1 VDRSS
6 GPTSH
11 TFAGLTQLKLY
22 PAEKIETYS
31 DADLALRALADHEAD
46 TGNVARVIEIYQE
59 LLDRLGLAARNRR
72 PP

>member
-1 VDRSS
+1 MRTSRS
-6 GPTSH
+6 
-11 TFAGLTQLKLY
+11 
-22 PAEKIETYS
+22 
-31 DADLALRALADHEAD
+31 ALADHEAD